1 MRELQVRLEKM
12 RAYLQAVLDGKREVN
27 NQIVYN
33 MQQIFFLLPN
43 MKVDKLVKAMM
54 VKTNDVHLA
63 IYLGSLVRSIIAL
76 HDLVNNKIKYK
87 DHDLDDE
94 EAAAKKKAAAK
105 AKAKKAAEE
114 KAKKEEEEKK
124 GKKKK

>member
-1 MRELQVRLEKM
+1 MQT
-12 RAYLQAVLDGKREVN
+12 AKR
-27 NQIVYN
+27 I
-33 MQQIFFLLPN
+33 
-43 MKVDKLVKAMM
+43 
-54 VKTNDVHLA
+54 LA
-63 IYLGSLVRSIIAL
+63 ALASSSPPASPEARQLADQFPAL
-76 HDLVNNKIKYK
+76 HDLVNNKIKYM

-94 EAAAKKKAAAK
+94 EATAKKKAK

>member
-1 MRELQVRLEKM
+1 
-12 RAYLQAVLDGKREVN
+12 
-27 NQIVYN
+27 

-43 MKVDKLVKAMM
+43 IKVEKLLKAMM